1 MFFPLCQGPF
11 PSLNVSDARRK
22 KGIFHYLIDRQTP
35 QLAVPE
41 ATILTTLFPALLFRF
56 RLPCTLKTGETL
68 PNCSK
73 MRRG

>member
-1 MFFPLCQGPF
+1 MFLMLALLCG
-11 PSLNVSDARRK
+11 VWWC
-22 KGIFHYLIDRQTP
+22 HLIDRQTP